1 MRPRRSILASLGLV
15 ALAGC
20 MGPTAEQNGDGDAGA
35 RAGDPAGNASA
46 DQTTEAGNGT
56 DAAAE
61 NPSDGDTDADGDE
74 TQDPA
79 LESRGPVRAENDVVP
94 SVRTEEDDENVEL
107 TGNGSVR
114 FVAAWRGTTPTDGGD
129 SDGPPE
135 REPVY
140 ETTPWE
146 DWVELRTVPAAHRKA
161 AAYAADEL
169 GVDGLS
175 GATSSAI
182 DGGEGLDAVVSTT
195 TTLNR
200 DGEVVSEPEVAFEDL
215 VAATPR
221 AVEVTYVLADREYET
236 TVPIYVRHSVAQYD

>member
-1 MRPRRSILASLGLV
+1 MPSRRSILAGLGLV

-20 MGPTAEQNGDGDAGA
+20 MGPTAEQNGDGGAGA

-46 DQTTEAGNGT
+46 DQTTGAGNGT
-56 DAAAE
+56 DAAE
-61 NPSDGDTDADGDE
+61 NNATEGDTDTSDDE
-74 TQDPA
+74 SPEPTLQ
-79 LESRGPVRAENDVVP
+79 SRGPVPAEKDVVP
-94 SVRTEEDDENVEL
+94 AVRTEEDDENVEL
-107 TGNGSVR
+107 TGNGTVR
-114 FVAAWRGTTPTDGGD
+114 FVAAWRGTTPTDGQG

-146 DWVELRTVPAAHRKA
+146 DWVELRTVPAAQRKA
-161 AAYAADEL
+161 AAYAAEEL

-175 GATSSAI
+175 GATSAAI

-195 TTLNR
+195 TMLNR
-200 DGEVVSEPEVAFEDL
+200 DGDVVSEPKVAFEDL

-221 AVEVTYVLADREYET
+221 AVDVTYVLDDREYET